1 MLRLSLFYAVQLP
14 GYLGDCGDYQQ
25 CANSVFPMRLQQQQ
39 GVNGLEFADI
49 TPTYDLSCPPGT
61 DFTTKTTTCPFGSV
75 HNVFKREIGA
85 RLSSQIVYNIAATQ
99 KTLKQKQKRKRAK
112 VKATSNQ
119 LWPSLVS
126 IHAASSGGGGSGG
139 VVVTVSYDGPL
150 SQASTM
156 NCVSCCTKGN
166 VGDFDVS
173 FDHGQ
178 TWVNGTQ
185 PSIDGKVLTFHA
197 KDHMMSLVPTVT
209 HVRYTGN
216 QPYPQCA
223 IYQDASGSLPALSFH
238 VALDV
243 GRSWVNVIVVR
254 VIVLKIPNVA
264 TPPPQ
269 SPRRVR
275 LSSLRARR
283 APERSERR
291 ASIAHSA
298 SAATTHTAG
307 P

>member
-1 MLRLSLFYAVQLP
+1 MADSVASTFSFYAVQLP

-49 TPTYDLSCPPGT
+49 TPTYVLSCSPGT
-61 DFTTKTTTCPFGSV
+61 DFTTRTTACPFRSV
-75 HNVFKREIGA
+75 RNVFKREIGA
-85 RLSSQIVYNIAATQ
+85 RLSSHIVYNIAATQ
-99 KTLKQKQKRKRAK
+99 KTLKQKQKQKQKRAK
-112 VKATSNQ
+112 VQATSNQ

-139 VVVTVSYDGPL
+139 EVVTVSNDGPL
-150 SQASTM
+150 SQASTV
-156 NCVSCCTKGN
+156 NCVSYCTQGN

-178 TWVNGTQ
+178 TWVNGTH
-185 PSIDGKVLTFHA
+185 PSIDGKGRTFHG

-209 HVRYTGN
+209 HVCYTGN

-223 IYQDASGSLPALSFH
+223 IYRNASGSLPALSFH

-243 GRSWVNVIVVR
+243 GRSWVN
-254 VIVLKIPNVA
+254 
-264 TPPPQ
+264 
-269 SPRRVR
+269 
-275 LSSLRARR
+275 
-283 APERSERR
+283 E
-291 ASIAHSA
+291 
-298 SAATTHTAG
+298 
-307 P
+307 